1 MYFTIYNIIMN
12 LIDFIANIKILYYDF
27 DKYIKNKKFPINFK
41 AFLKKINNISF
52 YMFYIY
58 KFNIYIYF
66 FHENR

>member
-12 LIDFIANIKILYYDF
+12 SIDFNAKIKILYYYF
-27 DKYIKNKKFPINFK
+27 DIYIKNKKFPINFK

-66 FHENR
+66 SQENR